1 MARLKLNIFVT
12 VKQVADPN
20 IPPSHIQLDDEAK
33 RIISPFGIPPVMNG
47 YDANALEA
55 ALRLRESNSATGGKI
70 TAITLGEESSRDVL
84 KRAVAMGANTAV
96 LLSDPEWLHAD
107 SAGVGQLIAAG
118 IKKSGPFDL
127 VLCGRQ
133 ASDTDGGQVL
143 HWIARYLEIPVITP
157 VVKIES
163 VEDDTLIVQRLTD
176 DGVQR
181 LKVKLPALL
190 GVSSEMNEPRLP
202 SMRGLMGAGRA
213 MIAAWKKKDLAA
225 HLPAALPAPRVEL
238 RRLAIQIREGKA
250 EMIAGKTGAE
260 QGAALAD
267 KLREQGFL

>member
-1 MARLKLNIFVT
+1 MNIVVT

-20 IPPSHIQLDDEAK
+20 IPPSHIQLDADAK

-47 YDANALEA
+47 YDANALEE
-55 ALRLRESNSATGGKI
+55 ALRLRELHTGKI
-70 TAITLGEESSRDVL
+70 TAITLGEESGRDVL

-96 LLSDPEWLHAD
+96 LLADPDWLHAD

-143 HWIARYLEIPVITP
+143 HWIARYLDIPVITP
-157 VVKIES
+157 VIKIES
-163 VEDDTLIVQRLTD
+163 VEGDTITVQRLTD

-213 MIAAWKKKDLAA
+213 MIAAWKKKDI
-225 HLPAALPAPRVEL
+225 PVDLPAPRVAL
-238 RRLAIQIREGKA
+238 RKLTIQIRDSKA
-250 EMIAGKTGAE
+250 EMIPGKTGAA

-267 KLREQGFL
+267 KLREKGLI

>member
-1 MARLKLNIFVT
+1 LNIFVT

-20 IPPSHIQLDDEAK
+20 IPPSHIQLDADAK

-47 YDANALEA
+47 YDANALEE
-55 ALRLRESNSATGGKI
+55 ALRLREAHTGKI
-70 TAITLGEESSRDVL
+70 TVITLGEESSRDVL
-84 KRAVAMGANTAV
+84 KRSVAMGANAAV
-96 LLSDPEWLHAD
+96 LLSDPEWVHAD
-107 SAGVGQLIAAG
+107 SASIGQLLAAG

-143 HWIARYLEIPVITP
+143 HWIARHLGIAVITP
-157 VVKIES
+157 VTKIES
-163 VEDDTLIVQRLTD
+163 VQSDTVTVQRLTD

-181 LKVKLPALL
+181 LQVKLPALL

-202 SMRGLMGAGRA
+202 PMRGLMAAGRA
-213 MIAAWKKKDLAA
+213 MIPAWKKADLAIQ
-225 HLPAALPAPRVEL
+225 LPAPRVEL
-238 RRLAIQIREGKA
+238 RKLAIQIREGKA
-250 EMIAGKTGAE
+250 EMIPGKSGAE

-267 KLREQGFL
+267 KLREKGLL

>member
-47 YDANALEA
+47 YDANALEE
-55 ALRLRESNSATGGKI
+55 ALRLREKHEGKI

-107 SAGVGQLIAAG
+107 SAGVGQLLAAG

-143 HWIARYLEIPVITP
+143 HWIARYLDIPVITP
-157 VVKIES
+157 VVKIEA
-163 VEDDTLIVQRLTD
+163 VEGDTLTVQRLTD

-181 LKVKLPALL
+181 LKVTLPALL

-213 MIAAWKKKDLAA
+213 MIAAWKKKDITLE
-225 HLPAALPAPRVEL
+225 LPAPRVTL
-238 RRLAIQIREGKA
+238 CKLAIQIRDSKA
-250 EMIAGKTGAE
+250 EMIPGKTGAE

-267 KLREQGFL
+267 KLREKGLL

>member
-1 MARLKLNIFVT
+1 LNIFVT

-20 IPPSHIQLDDEAK
+20 IPPSHIQLDADAK
-33 RIISPFGIPPVMNG
+33 RIISPFGIAPVMNG
-47 YDANALEA
+47 YDANALEE
-55 ALRLRESNSATGGKI
+55 ALRLREKHGGKI
-70 TAITLGEESSRDVL
+70 TAVSLGEESSRDTL

-107 SAGVGQLIAAG
+107 SASMGQLIAAG
-118 IKKSGPFDL
+118 IMKSGPFDL

-143 HWIARYLEIPVITP
+143 HWIARYLGIPVVTP
-157 VVKIES
+157 VTQIEA
-163 VEDDTLIVQRLTD
+163 VEGDILTVQRLTD
-176 DGVQR
+176 DGTQL

-202 SMRGLMGAGRA
+202 SMRGMMGAGRA
-213 MIAAWKKKDLAA
+213 MISAWKKKDIALE
-225 HLPAALPAPRVEL
+225 LPAPRVEL
-238 RRLAIQIREGKA
+238 RKLAIQIREGRA
-250 EMIAGKTGAE
+250 EMIPGKTGAE

-267 KLREQGFL
+267 KLREKGLI

>member
-1 MARLKLNIFVT
+1 MNIVVT

-20 IPPSHIQLDDEAK
+20 IPPSHIQLDADAK

-47 YDANALEA
+47 YDANALEE
-55 ALRLRESNSATGGKI
+55 ALRLREASGSTGGKI
-70 TAITLGEESSRDVL
+70 TAITLGEENSRDVL

-107 SAGVGQLIAAG
+107 SASVGQLIAAG

-143 HWIARYLEIPVITP
+143 HWIAHYLDIPIITP
-157 VVKIES
+157 VTKIES
-163 VEDDTLIVQRLTD
+163 VEGDTLTVQRLTD

-181 LKVKLPALL
+181 LKVKLPVLL

-213 MIAAWKKKDLAA
+213 MIAAWKKADIAVQ
-225 HLPAALPAPRVEL
+225 LPAPRVEL
-238 RRLAIQIREGKA
+238 RKLAIQLREGKA

-267 KLREQGFL
+267 KLREKGLI

>member
-1 MARLKLNIFVT
+1 LNIVVT

-33 RIISPFGIPPVMNG
+33 RIVSPFGIPPVMNG
-47 YDANALEA
+47 YDANALEE
-55 ALRLRESNSATGGKI
+55 ALRLRESHNGKI

-84 KRAVAMGANTAV
+84 KRAVAMGADTAV

-107 SAGVGQLIAAG
+107 SAGIGQLIAAG
-118 IKKSGPFDL
+118 IKKSGPFDV

-143 HWIARYLEIPVITP
+143 HWIARYLDIPVITP
-157 VVKIES
+157 VTKIET
-163 VEDDTLIVQRLTD
+163 VDGDTLTVQRLTD

-213 MIAAWKKKDLAA
+213 MIAAWKKKDMALELAV
-225 HLPAALPAPRVEL
+225 PRVEL
-238 RRLAIQIREGKA
+238 RRLAIQSRDGKA
-250 EMIAGKTGAE
+250 EMIPGKTGAE
-260 QGAALAD
+260 QGAGLAD
-267 KLREQGFL
+267 KLREKGLL

>member
-20 IPPSHIQLDDEAK
+20 IPPSHIQLDADAK
-33 RIISPFGIPPVMNG
+33 RIVSPFGIAPVMNG
-47 YDANALEA
+47 YDANALEE
-55 ALRLRESNSATGGKI
+55 ALRLREKHNGKI
-70 TAITLGEESSRDVL
+70 TAITLGDETARDVL
-84 KRAVAMGANTAV
+84 KRSVAMGANTAV

-107 SAGVGQLIAAG
+107 SASVGQLIAAG

-143 HWIARYLEIPVITP
+143 HWIARFLDIPVITP
-157 VVKIES
+157 VTKIES
-163 VEDDTLIVQRLTD
+163 VEGDTLTLQRLTD
-176 DGVQR
+176 DGYQR
-181 LKVKLPALL
+181 VTVKLPVLL

-202 SMRGLMGAGRA
+202 PMRGLMAAGRA
-213 MIAAWKKKDLAA
+213 MIPAWKKNDIGID
-225 HLPAALPAPRVEL
+225 LPAPRVEL
-238 RRLAIQIREGKA
+238 RKLAIQLREGKA
-250 EMIAGKTGAE
+250 EMIPGKDAAE

-267 KLREQGFL
+267 KLREKGLI

>member
-1 MARLKLNIFVT
+1 MNIFVT

-20 IPPSHIQLDDEAK
+20 IPPSHIQLDSEAK

-47 YDANALEA
+47 YDANALEE
-55 ALRLRESNSATGGKI
+55 ALRLRDTPGGNGGKI

-96 LLSDPEWLHAD
+96 LLSDPEWTHAD
-107 SAGVGQLIAAG
+107 AATVGQLIAAG

-143 HWIARYLEIPVITP
+143 HWIARYLDIPVITP
-157 VVKIES
+157 VVKIEA
-163 VEDDTLIVQRLTD
+163 VEGGAITVQRLTD

-213 MIAAWKKKDLAA
+213 MIAAWKKKDIGAELA
-225 HLPAALPAPRVEL
+225 PPRVEL
-238 RRLAIQIREGKA
+238 RKLSIQIREGKA
-250 EMIAGKTGAE
+250 EMIAGKTGVE

-267 KLREQGFL
+267 KLREKGLI